1 MILPK
6 MYKSTPDGL
15 GGNDDTGQMSAW
27 YIFSAMGF
35 YPVAPGS
42 DQYAIGS
49 PAVDQ
54 AVINLEN
61 GKTFTINTK
70 NQSPKNVYVQKIVL
84 NGKVLDGYF
93 ITHEDIMS
101 GGEIT
106 FYMGS
111 KHK

>member
-1 MILPK
+1 MMIPGK
-6 MYKSTPDGL
+6 
-15 GGNDDTGQMSAW
+15 MSAW
-27 YIFSAMGF
+27 YIFSALGF

-49 PAVDQ
+49 PAVDH
-54 AVINLEN
+54 ATINLED

-70 NQSPKNVYVQKIVL
+70 NQGPKNVYVQKILL
-84 NGKVLDGYF
+84 NGKVLNGYF
-93 ITHEDIMS
+93 ITHADIMN

-106 FYMGS
+106 FFMGS